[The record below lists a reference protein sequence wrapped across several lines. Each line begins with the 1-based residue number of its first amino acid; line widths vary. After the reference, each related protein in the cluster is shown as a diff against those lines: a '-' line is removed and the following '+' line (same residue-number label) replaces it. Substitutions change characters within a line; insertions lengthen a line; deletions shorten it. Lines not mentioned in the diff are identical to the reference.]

1 MKTILI
7 EVKIRDLIGLKPLLN
22 KIHESAIKG
31 AEIGRGTYGDASFVY
46 KMSYDDRGN
55 YKEKNI
61 NGIKQKIYF
70 SKMNK
75 NRKK

>member
-7 EVKIRDLIGLKPLLN
+7 EIEIRDLIGLKPLLN
-22 KIHESAIKG
+22 KIHDSAIKG
-31 AEIGRGTYGDASFVY
+31 VEIGRGEYGDASFVY
-46 KMSYDDRGN
+46 KMSYQDRKN
-55 YKEKNI
+55 FKEKNI

-75 NRKK
+75 KTIK

>member
-7 EVKIRDLIGLKPLLN
+7 EIQIRDLIGLKPLIN
-22 KIHESAIKG
+22 QIYESAIKG
-31 AEIGRGTYGDASFVY
+31 VEIGRGVHGDASFVY
-46 KMSYDDRGN
+46 KMSYHDRGN
-55 YKEKNI
+55 FKEKNI

-75 NRKK
+75 NKKK

>member
-7 EVKIRDLIGLKPLLN
+7 EIEIRDLIGLKPLLSQ
-22 KIHESAIKG
+22 IYESAIKG
-31 AEIGRGTYGDASFVY
+31 VEVARGEYADASFVY
-46 KMSYDDRGN
+46 KMSYKDRGN

-75 NRKK
+75 TKKK

>member
-1 MKTILI
+1 MKKILI
-7 EVKIRDLIGLKPLLN
+7 EFKIRDLIGLKPLLD
-22 KIHESAIKG
+22 KIHDSAIKG
-31 AEIGRGTYGDASFVY
+31 VEVARGVHGDASFVY

-75 NRKK
+75 KTKK

>member
-7 EVKIRDLIGLKPLLN
+7 EIQIRDLIGLKPLLSQ
-22 KIHESAIKG
+22 IYESAAKG
-31 AEIGRGTYGDASFVY
+31 VEIGRGEYGDASFVY
-46 KMSYDDRGN
+46 KMSYHDRGN
-55 YKEKNI
+55 FKEKNI

-75 NRKK
+75 NKKK

>member
-7 EVKIRDLIGLKPLLN
+7 EIEIRDLIGLKPLLD
-22 KIHESAIKG
+22 KIHDSAIKG
-31 AEIGRGTYGDASFVY
+31 VEIGRGKYGDASFVY
-46 KMSYDDRGN
+46 KMSYEDRGN

-75 NRKK
+75 NKKK